1 MNMDELYEMLKAK
14 IQEMHNAHITEID
27 MDYNEIASLY
37 QMVCFMKQ
45 SKHITNGWE

>member
-1 MNMDELYEMLKAK
+1 MDEMYEMLKAK
-14 IQEMHNAHITEID
+14 IKEMHDNCLTEID

-45 SKHITNGWE
+45 IKNITNGWE